1 MPSSENKDGYIVQHR
16 TPSCQLEHACTG
28 VSSRFFVPSGDVPR
42 PEIAFQPVRGAA
54 QEVARTASRRT
65 GPRRWLR
72 SVLWLINAALHP
84 KATAVTLRIA
94 EDLAAR
100 MDYDTGH
107 VRYCLDE
114 MVARL
119 GLSRPTIKRHVAVLR
134 ELGALAW
141 VVHGTRT
148 NIRRLLGL
156 KGYAGTATVYAAV
169 IPPVYDHAMGHRI
182 VGSGYGARIVIDQRG
197 QAPGGEEDSLADAPA
212 TKACEPPSLTWVEEE
227 GQVQMVGGSNYTPRA
242 GRRTAS
248 IPRQKTSSSNSSR
261 SATERR
267 SPMQVAQDIRIA
279 RQVRPLVNW
288 TQREGLRRLA
298 YALRPLIDRGLD
310 VMQIADELAG
320 MCLGWRPK
328 QPANYLR
335 TVLAQDTA
343 REAQLAADAER
354 LAAQTWTTATQDDV
368 DSLARLF
375 GLATDEPASEPRTD
389 RDRYLAR
396 RDWSIWPEV
405 ADHYAEDPDDALDLY
420 GEQLVTYAV
429 RMDSTRKD
437 RETLYV

>member
-1 MPSSENKDGYIVQHR
+1 MQHR
-16 TPSCQLEHACTG
+16 TPSCQLEHAFMG
-28 VSSRFFVPSGDVPR
+28 VSSRIFVPSGDVPR
-42 PEIAFQPVRGAA
+42 SEVAFQPVRGAA

-72 SVLWLINAALHP
+72 SVLWLIDAALHP

-100 MDYDTGH
+100 MNYDTGH

-114 MVARL
+114 MVGRL

-182 VGSGYGARIVIDQRG
+182 VGAGYEARIVIGQRG
-197 QAPGGEEDSLADAPA
+197 QAPDRVETPSADNPSAEIG
-212 TKACEPPSLTWVEEE
+212 EPPSLTWVKGE
-227 GQVQMVGGSNYTPRA
+227 GQVQMVGGCNYTPKT
-242 GRRTAS
+242 GRRTTS
-248 IPRQKTSSSNSSR
+248 PTLQKTSSSRRAAKGS
-261 SATERR
+261 TGR
-267 SPMQVAQDIRIA
+267 SPMQVARDIRIA

-288 TQREGLRRLA
+288 TQGEGLRRLA

-310 VMQIADELAG
+310 SRQIADELAG
-320 MCLGWRPK
+320 MCLGWRPA
-328 QPANYLR
+328 QPANFLR
-335 TVLAQDTA
+335 ATLAKDAARDT
-343 REAQLAADAER
+343 ELAAAEEG
-354 LAAQTWTTATQDDV
+354 LIAQTWTGTAEDDV
-368 DSLARLF
+368 ASLARLF
-375 GLATDEPASEPRTD
+375 GIPNIDEGVVPERTD
-389 RDRYLAR
+389 HDRYLAR
-396 RDWSIWPEV
+396 RDWSNWPEV
-405 ADHYAEDPDDALDLY
+405 VAHYAEDPDDAIDLY
-420 GEQLVTYAV
+420 GVQLVTYAV
-429 RMDSTRKD
+429 RKDATRKG
-437 RETLYV
+437 REALFV